1 MDEEQRRKLMEGYVN
16 DTEARR
22 AEQEALR
29 KKREQESAERTE
41 GAQAVQQG
49 VTTLSRMQSSQAAN
63 ERTMR
68 REGMDNLGRNPEEI
82 VIGKRTDWD
91 PNILN
96 QKPK

>member
-1 MDEEQRRKLMEGYVN
+1 MDEEQRMKLMEGFVN
-16 DTEARR
+16 DTAARR
-22 AEQEALR
+22 ADQDALR
-29 KKREQESAERTE
+29 RKREQELAEKTE

-49 VTTLSRMQSSQAAN
+49 VTTLSKMQSSQAAS

-68 REGMDNLGRNPEEI
+68 REGMDNLGRNPEDI